1 MEEILNIE
9 FKQYQSALER
19 LQTDKGNSR
28 LQFEVKRL
36 KTSIDTICRINEL
49 PNPIKPEKSIE
60 DEIADI
66 LPGPVKVKVEPDKI
80 KYFTSDFGNLT
91 WNQTQKII
99 TFDNGVVFTEKE
111 LLTLH
116 QCNEGKMI
124 TTEQWNLKESF
135 KGKFVEPVIRM
146 FDAKTA

>member
-1 MEEILNIE
+1 MEEILEIE

-19 LQTDKGNSR
+19 LQTDKENSS

-60 DEIADI
+60 EEIADI

-99 TFDNGVVFTEKE
+99 TFAHGVVFTEKE
-111 LLTLH
+111 LLILH
-116 QCNEGKMI
+116 HVHQGRKLTPE
-124 TTEQWNLKESF
+124 EWNLKTSF
-135 KGKFVEPVIRM
+135 KGKFVEPEIRM
-146 FDAKTA
+146 FDAEAN